1 MIKDYALKRNE
12 TIITF
17 KYQNSDYKVTSPLL
31 GSFNVENLAASL
43 LTLLC
48 KGFSFNEII
57 SRIKDLKQIEGRM
70 EIMPFTNQYTVI
82 LDYAHT
88 EDALTNILT
97 FLNSVKEGKII
108 TVTGSAGGREKEKR
122 PFMGKVVLEKSD
134 YVIFTMD
141 DPRYEDPNQI
151 IDDLI
156 GTSKKTNYERIIDRK
171 EAIYK
176 ALSLAKTKDI
186 ILIAGKG
193 RDDYMAIEDK
203 YLPYNDYDVI
213 KSFYEH

>member
-1 MIKDYALKRNE
+1 
-12 TIITF
+12 
-17 KYQNSDYKVTSPLL
+17 
-31 GSFNVENLAASL
+31 
-43 LTLLC
+43 
-48 KGFSFNEII
+48 
-57 SRIKDLKQIEGRM
+57 
-70 EIMPFTNQYTVI
+70 
-82 LDYAHT
+82 
-88 EDALTNILT
+88 
-97 FLNSVKEGKII
+97 
-108 TVTGSAGGREKEKR
+108 
-122 PFMGKVVLEKSD
+122 MGKVVLEKSD